1 MNARL
6 RGRKLK
12 VLDVNRDIIRV
23 EFEAG
28 SDQKKTLLAFIKSN
42 EGKDISFD
50 LSKWTHKRSLDANA
64 YFHVLC
70 DKIARAVSA
79 GNDETKRNLVLE
91 YGTQKR
97 TDDGSPSWFV
107 IPKGD
112 SPFIRS
118 KYPKWFTGVM
128 VNGKEAD
135 AYIEY
140 KETHTL
146 DTAEMAALIEG
157 TISECKELGIETLA
171 PDELERMMTQWGRT
185 DKPKQQQ

>member
-1 MNARL
+1 MRA
-6 RGRKLK
+6 RGRNFK
-12 VLDVNRDIIRV
+12 VLDMRHDTIRV

-28 SDQKKTLLAFIKSN
+28 SDQKKPLLAFLESMD
-42 EGKDISFD
+42 GKDVSLE

-97 TDDGSPSWFV
+97 TEDGSPSWFV

-112 SPFIRS
+112 DPLSRS

-146 DTAEMAALIEG
+146 DTSEMAALIDG
-157 TISECKELGIETLA
+157 TISECKELGIETLPRA
-171 PDELERMMTQWGRT
+171 ELERMMGQW
-185 DKPKQQQ
+185 

>member
-12 VLDVNRDIIRV
+12 ALDVNRDTIRV

-28 SDQKKTLLAFIKSN
+28 SDQKKTLLAFIKAN
-42 EGKDISFD
+42 EGKDVSFE

-70 DKIARAVSA
+70 EKIARAVNA

-91 YGTQKR
+91 YGTQKYS
-97 TDDGSPSWFV
+97 DDGSPSWFV
-107 IPKGD
+107 IPKGENPL
-112 SPFIRS
+112 SKS
-118 KYPKWFTGVM
+118 KYPKWFTSVM

-140 KETHTL
+140 KETHTM
-146 DTAEMAALIEG
+146 DTAQMAALIDG
-157 TISECKELGIETLA
+157 TISEAKELGIETLT
-171 PDELERMMTQWGRT
+171 PIELERMMTQWGR
-185 DKPKQQQ
+185 KPQA